1 MVLIIMGVSGCGKTT
16 IGKMLS
22 AKLNLKY
29 FEGDEYHPR
38 ENIEKMKNGIPLDDS
53 DRIPWLL
60 KLRSI
65 IQESQ
70 DQKINIVLTCS
81 SLKES
86 YRKILKVNNEVKFVY
101 LKGNYGLIEKRMNE
115 RKDHFMKPEMLQ
127 SQFDTLEEPTDAI
140 IVDIDNSSENILNQ
154 ILNKL

>member
-22 AKLNLKY
+22 AKLNWKY
-29 FEGDEYHPR
+29 FEGDEYHPA

-53 DRIPWLL
+53 DRKPWLL

-65 IQESQ
+65 IQDAL

-86 YRKILKVNNEVKFVY
+86 YRKILRINNEVKFVY
-101 LKGNYGLIEKRMNE
+101 LKGSYSLIEKRMKE
-115 RKDHFMKPEMLQ
+115 RTDHFMKPGMLQ
-127 SQFDTLEEPTDAI
+127 SQFDALEEPTDAI
-140 IVDIDNSSENILNQ
+140 IVDIDNSSENILSQ

>member
-22 AKLNLKY
+22 AKLNWKY
-29 FEGDEYHPR
+29 FEGDEYHPQ

-53 DRIPWLL
+53 DRKPWLL

-65 IQESQ
+65 IQDSQ
-70 DQKINIVLTCS
+70 NQKNNIVLTCS

-86 YRKILKVNNEVKFVY
+86 YRNILKVNNEVKFVY
-101 LKGNYGLIEKRMNE
+101 LKGSYGLIEKRMSE
-115 RKDHFMKPEMLQ
+115 RKDHFMKPGMLQ
-127 SQFDTLEEPTDAI
+127 SQFDALEEPADAI
-140 IVDIDNSSENILNQ
+140 IIDIDNSSENILTQ

>member
-22 AKLNLKY
+22 TKLNWKY
-29 FEGDEYHPR
+29 FEGDEYHPP

-53 DRIPWLL
+53 DRQPWLL
-60 KLRSI
+60 TLRSI
-65 IQESQ
+65 IQDSQ
-70 DQKINIVLTCS
+70 DKKVNIILTCS

-86 YRKILKVNNEVKFVY
+86 YRKILKINNEVKFVY
-101 LKGNYGLIEKRMNE
+101 LKGSYGLIEKRMNE
-115 RKDHFMKPEMLQ
+115 RKDHFMKPGMLK
-127 SQFDTLEEPTDAI
+127 SQFDALEEPTDAI
-140 IVDIDNSSENILNQ
+140 IVDIDNSLENILIQ

>member
-22 AKLNLKY
+22 AKLNWKY
-29 FEGDEYHPR
+29 FEGDEYHPP

-53 DRIPWLL
+53 DRQPWLL
-60 KLRSI
+60 TLRSI
-65 IQESQ
+65 IQDSQ
-70 DQKINIVLTCS
+70 DKKVNIILTCS

-86 YRKILKVNNEVKFVY
+86 YRKILKINNEVKFVY
-101 LKGNYGLIEKRMNE
+101 LKGSYGLIEKRMNE
-115 RKDHFMKPEMLQ
+115 RKDHFMKPGMLK
-127 SQFDTLEEPTDAI
+127 SQFDALEEPTDAI
-140 IVDIDNSSENILNQ
+140 IVDIDNSLENILIQ